1 MSCYY
6 YYYYL
11 HIQQCLSPA
20 YTTEPAETTKD
31 YILVN
36 FLRIIIYF
44 FLFDPH
50 YCFSVYMYSPTSS
63 IICACVYMCL
73 YGACLNTVFMSM

>member
-1 MSCYY
+1 MPF
-6 YYYYL
+6 
-11 HIQQCLSPA
+11 PA

-44 FLFDPH
+44 FFLILTIVSL
-50 YCFSVYMYSPTSS
+50 CTCTVLRVY
-63 IICACVYMCL
+63 ICL
-73 YGACLNTVFMSM
+73 YGTCLNTVFMSM